1 MFHTC
6 EISTCDSPTLI
17 TCVCCNKSLCRE
29 HFVEHDYLLRP
40 KLNELTKQIN
50 KIFDQFESLDMK
62 TIMSD
67 SLKKIDEW
75 RLNSYQVIDKFYENK
90 CTELNYYINNILNK
104 YAKDINDL
112 RLKIE
117 KMTYIQQ
124 TTNHNIELLTK
135 NIQTLQQQINQ
146 IKYISIQVDIRPLV
160 IIDKLIDVN
169 IITDLSKLSTP
180 YQTIQR
186 IPLCSNAMA
195 SNNQYLLIH
204 QNSKLYLIDENLFII
219 RQNHWF
225 YDQIQDMCW
234 SKILNCFFIITLHDI
249 YQVEINT
256 LLVKQINTTEK
267 NFWQSC
273 TCSDTSLYLSN
284 ESIIEFNLKPSIQYV
299 KSYKRNETIDHKQRI
314 DSIEYNNGKLILAI
328 NDQSKQEIFIELR
341 LLTTFDCLWLCQ
353 LNIEYSERKIQ
364 CCLYNYD
371 TWLIAD
377 WGNSSLIYLTKDG
390 KIKNSV
396 EYQNEIHYINQF
408 GSNKVV
414 ISTDH
419 SIHFH
424 KL

>member
-195 SNNQYLLIH
+195 NALPSSETTRCFSTLVNAYKPSLERDSTLVQYVERIGTLFFGIKQKSAPSSNPL
-204 QNSKLYLIDENLFII
+204 ENLM
-219 RQNHWF
+219 H
-225 YDQIQDMCW
+225 
-234 SKILNCFFIITLHDI
+234 
-249 YQVEINT
+249 
-256 LLVKQINTTEK
+256 
-267 NFWQSC
+267 
-273 TCSDTSLYLSN
+273 SLTANMSN
-284 ESIIEFNLKPSIQYV
+284 GARAGHHQ
-299 KSYKRNETIDHKQRI
+299 HQH
-314 DSIEYNNGKLILAI
+314 
-328 NDQSKQEIFIELR
+328 Q
-341 LLTTFDCLWLCQ
+341 
-353 LNIEYSERKIQ
+353 
-364 CCLYNYD
+364 
-371 TWLIAD
+371 
-377 WGNSSLIYLTKDG
+377 
-390 KIKNSV
+390 
-396 EYQNEIHYINQF
+396 
-408 GSNKVV
+408 
-414 ISTDH
+414 TD
-419 SIHFH
+419 
-424 KL
+424 LDLEVD